1 MKFRYILGIAL
12 SAFMFVAC
20 TSDNDPLGTLENIQI
35 DQTFVTIPT
44 SGGDVTVTIK
54 SADDWSFDNVFE
66 VDKVKCPLP
75 AWLTATATSGSAGET
90 KVTFHAELV
99 DGGREAAIQISAGDK
114 KQFLTVRQGSLL
126 ASEATCA
133 EIIAGVDGKNYR
145 VTGTCTS
152 ITNTQYGNWLLN
164 DGTGEITIYGT
175 ADKNGKL
182 KNYPIDGTDG
192 WKFEPGDVITVEGPR
207 LDYNGTGK
215 IELLDVTVIKVVK
228 SLLKLPVSESI
239 ITPDAQEVEVKVAY
253 KGSGAY
259 ANIPDNAK
267 SWVTYL
273 ETKYIAGVKTIF
285 EKNPADTAVVKFA
298 VAANNGAT
306 RAAAIEFSSSSS
318 TGSTTMPF
326 TLTQSGMAKGDG
338 TASDPFN
345 VVALTEFASKLGK
358 DETADKMVY
367 VTGKISKI
375 DSEFDSKYGNAT
387 YYISDDGTTSGQF
400 EVYRGLFIGN
410 KKWADG
416 DTQIKVG
423 DEVVICGTVTNYK
436 GTLEFA
442 SGKSYIVSLNG
453 VTGGAKGDGSLAD
466 PFNIAGAIA
475 AVNSGV
481 TGNVY
486 VEGIV
491 SKIADG
497 GEFGAK
503 YGNGT
508 FWISDDGAFYNN
520 SAMDFEAYR
529 VLWLGNKK
537 WVDGDGQVA
546 VGDKVVLCGEITKY
560 KSTYET
566 NQNKAYVYSING
578 KTE

>member
-54 SADDWSFDNVFE
+54 SADSWTFDNVFE
-66 VDKVKCPLP
+66 KGTLP
-75 AWLTATATSGSAGET
+75 VPTWLTASATSGGPGET
-90 KVTFHAELV
+90 KVTFHADFI

-114 KQFLTVRQGSLL
+114 KQFLTVRQGSLV

-145 VTGTCTS
+145 VTGTCTG
-152 ITNTQYGNWLLN
+152 IYNLQYGNWYLN

-182 KNYPIDGTDG
+182 ANMPIDGTDG

-207 LDYNGTGK
+207 KLYGSTV
-215 IELLDVTVIKVVK
+215 ELVDVTVVKVVK
-228 SLLKLPVSESI
+228 SMLKLLVSEST

-273 ETKYIAGVKTIF
+273 ETKYIAGVPTIF

-298 VAANNGAT
+298 VSANNGAT

-326 TLTQSGMAKGDG
+326 TLTQNGMAKGDG

-345 VVALTEFASKLGK
+345 VVALTDFANKLAK
-358 DETADKMVY
+358 DETADKNVY
-367 VTGKISKI
+367 VKGKISQI
-375 DSEFDSKYGNAT
+375 DSEFSSAYGNAT

-520 SAMDFEAYR
+520 PSMDFEAYR

-537 WVDGDGQVA
+537 WVEGDDQVA

>member
-1 MKFRYILGIAL
+1 MLKRILPCICLGFALVFLTGCAKIA
-12 SAFMFVAC
+12 S
-20 TSDNDPLGTLENIQI
+20 TIEIKDND
-35 DQTFVTIPT
+35 
-44 SGGDVTVTIK
+44 K
-54 SADDWSFDNVFE
+54 A
-66 VDKVKCPLP
+66 
-75 AWLTATATSGSAGET
+75 
-90 KVTFHAELV
+90 
-99 DGGREAAIQISAGDK
+99 
-114 KQFLTVRQGSLL
+114 LL
-126 ASEATCA
+126 
-133 EIIAGVDGKNYR
+133 
-145 VTGTCTS
+145 
-152 ITNTQYGNWLLN
+152 
-164 DGTGEITIYGT
+164 
-175 ADKNGKL
+175 
-182 KNYPIDGTDG
+182 
-192 WKFEPGDVITVEGPR
+192 
-207 LDYNGTGK
+207 
-215 IELLDVTVIKVVK
+215 
-228 SLLKLPVSESI
+228 
-239 ITPDAQEVEVKVAY
+239 
-253 KGSGAY
+253 AY

-273 ETKYIAGVKTIF
+273 ETKYIAGVPTIF

-298 VAANNGAT
+298 VSANNGAT

-326 TLTQSGMAKGDG
+326 TLTQNGMAKGDG

-345 VVALTEFASKLGK
+345 VVALTDFANKLAK
-358 DETADKMVY
+358 DETADKNVY
-367 VTGKISKI
+367 VKGKISQI
-375 DSEFDSKYGNAT
+375 DSEFSSAYGNAT

-520 SAMDFEAYR
+520 PSMDFEAYR

-537 WVDGDGQVA
+537 WVEGDDQVA

>member
-12 SAFMFVAC
+12 SALMFVAC

-114 KQFLTVRQGSLL
+114 KQFLTVRQGSLV

-145 VTGTCTS
+145 VTGTCTG
-152 ITNTQYGNWLLN
+152 IYNLQYGNWYLN

-182 KNYPIDGTDG
+182 ANKPIDGTDG

-207 LDYNGTGK
+207 KLYGSTV
-215 IELLDVTVIKVVK
+215 ELLDVTVVKVVK
-228 SLLKLPVSESI
+228 SMLKLLVSEST

-375 DSEFDSKYGNAT
+375 DSKFDSNYGNAT

>member
-12 SAFMFVAC
+12 SALMFVAC

-54 SADDWSFDNVFE
+54 SADSWSFDNMFE
-66 VDKVKCPLP
+66 KNTLP
-75 AWLTATATSGSAGET
+75 IPTWLTASTISGAAGET
-90 KVTFHAELV
+90 IVTFHADAVE
-99 DGGREAAIQISAGDK
+99 GGREAALCIRAGSN
-114 KQFLTVRQGSLL
+114 KQFLTIRQGSLEAAKVTIAEAL
-126 ASEATCA
+126 NGTLGRTYRITGTISGTYSNYAQYGNFYVTDETGTILVYGIADKDGKQANEPIKSWGIEVGDDITIDAALDEYKGTPQLKNGTVIELKKGLVKLPLLSEAT
-133 EIIAGVDGKNYR
+133 V
-145 VTGTCTS
+145 
-152 ITNTQYGNWLLN
+152 
-164 DGTGEITIYGT
+164 
-175 ADKNGKL
+175 
-182 KNYPIDGTDG
+182 
-192 WKFEPGDVITVEGPR
+192 
-207 LDYNGTGK
+207 
-215 IELLDVTVIKVVK
+215 
-228 SLLKLPVSESI
+228 
-239 ITPDAQEVEVKVAY
+239 TPDAQILEVTVAY
-253 KGSGAY
+253 KGSGVY
-259 ANIPDNAK
+259 PTIPESAK
-267 SWVTYL
+267 SWI
-273 ETKYIAGVKTIF
+273 KYEGTSFVPGVKTIF
-285 EKNPADTAVVKFA
+285 ETNPADTAVVKFS
-298 VAANNGAT
+298 VSDNIGAT
-306 RAAAIEFSSSSS
+306 RMAAIDFVSSKGDDTSSV
-318 TGSTTMPF
+318 TF
-326 TLTQSGMAKGDG
+326 TLTQNGMTKGDG

-345 VVALTEFASKLGK
+345 VVALTDFASKLGK
-358 DETADKMVY
+358 GETADKMVY

-375 DSEFDSKYGNAT
+375 DSEFGPDYGNAT

-400 EVYRGLFIGN
+400 QVYRGLFIGN
-410 KKWADG
+410 KKWTDG

-423 DEVVICGTVTNYK
+423 DEVVICGTVTNYN

-491 SKIADG
+491 SKIVAG
-497 GEFGAK
+497 GEFSST

-537 WVDGDGQVA
+537 WAEGDAQVA

>member
-54 SADDWSFDNVFE
+54 SADSWTFDNVFE
-66 VDKVKCPLP
+66 KGTLPVP
-75 AWLTATATSGSAGET
+75 AWLTASATSGGPGET
-90 KVTFHAELV
+90 KVTFHADFI

-114 KQFLTVRQGSLL
+114 KQFLTVRQGSLV

-145 VTGTCTS
+145 VTGTCTG
-152 ITNTQYGNWLLN
+152 IYNTKYGNWYLN

-182 KNYPIDGTDG
+182 ANNPIDGTDG
-192 WKFEPGDVITVEGPR
+192 WKFEPGDVITVEGPKTT
-207 LDYNGTGK
+207 YGST
-215 IELLDVTVIKVVK
+215 IELVDVTVVKVVK
-228 SLLKLPVSESI
+228 SMLKLLVSETTV
-239 ITPDAQEVEVKVAY
+239 TPEAQEVVVKVAY

-267 SWVTYL
+267 SWLTYL
-273 ETKYIAGVKTIF
+273 ETKYIAGEKTIF
-285 EKNPADTAVVKFA
+285 EKNPADTAIVKFA

-345 VVALTEFASKLGK
+345 VVALTDFAGKLAQG
-358 DETADKMVY
+358 ETADKDVY
-367 VTGKISKI
+367 VKATISQI
-375 DSEFDSKYGNAT
+375 DSEFSSAFGNAT

-423 DEVVICGTVTNYK
+423 DEVVICGKVTNYK

-486 VEGIV
+486 VEGVV
-491 SKIADG
+491 SKIVDG

-520 SAMDFEAYR
+520 PAMDFEAYR

-537 WVDGDGQVA
+537 WVEGDGQVS

>member
-12 SAFMFVAC
+12 SALMFVAC
-20 TSDNDPLGTLENIQI
+20 TSDNDPLGALENIQI

-54 SADDWSFDNVFE
+54 SADSWSFDNMFE
-66 VDKVKCPLP
+66 KNTLP
-75 AWLTATATSGSAGET
+75 IPTWLTASTISGAAGET
-90 KVTFHAELV
+90 IVTFHADAVE
-99 DGGREAAIQISAGDK
+99 GGREAALCIRAGSN
-114 KQFLTVRQGSLL
+114 KQFLTIRQGSLEAAKVTIAEAL
-126 ASEATCA
+126 NGTMGRTYRIKGTISGTYSNYEKYGNFYVTDETGTILVYGIADKDGKQANEPIKSWGIEVGDDITIDAALGEYKGTPQLTNGTVIELKKGLVKLPLLSEAT
-133 EIIAGVDGKNYR
+133 V
-145 VTGTCTS
+145 
-152 ITNTQYGNWLLN
+152 
-164 DGTGEITIYGT
+164 
-175 ADKNGKL
+175 
-182 KNYPIDGTDG
+182 
-192 WKFEPGDVITVEGPR
+192 
-207 LDYNGTGK
+207 
-215 IELLDVTVIKVVK
+215 
-228 SLLKLPVSESI
+228 
-239 ITPDAQEVEVKVAY
+239 TPDAQILEVTVAY
-253 KGSGAY
+253 KGSGVY
-259 ANIPDNAK
+259 PTIPESAK
-267 SWVTYL
+267 SWI
-273 ETKYIAGVKTIF
+273 KYEGTSFVPGVKTIF
-285 EKNPADTAVVKFA
+285 ETNPADTAVVKFS
-298 VAANNGAT
+298 VSDNIGAT
-306 RAAAIEFSSSSS
+306 RMAAIDFVSSKGDNTSSV
-318 TGSTTMPF
+318 TF
-326 TLTQSGMAKGDG
+326 TLTQNGMAKGDG

-345 VVALTEFASKLGK
+345 VVALTDFASKLGQG
-358 DETADKMVY
+358 ETADKEVY
-367 VTGKISKI
+367 VTAKISQI
-375 DSEFDSKYGNAT
+375 DTEFSSAYGNAT

-520 SAMDFEAYR
+520 PSMDFEAYR

-537 WVDGDGQVA
+537 WVEGDDQVA

>member
-54 SADDWSFDNVFE
+54 SADSWTFDNVFE
-66 VDKVKCPLP
+66 KGTLP
-75 AWLTATATSGSAGET
+75 VPTWLTASATSGGPGET
-90 KVTFHAELV
+90 KVTFHADFI

-114 KQFLTVRQGSLL
+114 KQFLTVRQGSLV

-145 VTGTCTS
+145 VTGTCTG
-152 ITNTQYGNWLLN
+152 IYNTKYGNWYLN

-182 KNYPIDGTDG
+182 SNNPIDGTDG
-192 WKFEPGDVITVEGPR
+192 WKFEPGDVITVEGPKTT
-207 LDYNGTGK
+207 YGST
-215 IELLDVTVIKVVK
+215 IELVDVTVVKVVK
-228 SLLKLPVSESI
+228 SMLKLLVSEATV
-239 ITPDAQEVEVKVAY
+239 TPDAQEVEVKIAY

-267 SWVTYL
+267 SWLTYL
-273 ETKYIAGVKTIF
+273 ETKYVAGVKTIF
-285 EKNPADTAVVKFA
+285 EKNPADTAIVKFA

-326 TLTQSGMAKGDG
+326 TLTQNGMAKGDG

-345 VVALTEFASKLGK
+345 VVALTDFASKLGQG
-358 DETADKMVY
+358 ETADKEVY
-367 VTGKISKI
+367 VTAKISQI
-375 DSEFDSKYGNAT
+375 DTEFSSAYGNAT

-475 AVNSGV
+475 AVNSRV

-520 SAMDFEAYR
+520 PSMDFEAYR

-537 WVDGDGQVA
+537 WVEGDDQVA

>member
-12 SAFMFVAC
+12 SALMFVAC

-54 SADDWSFDNVFE
+54 SADSWSFDNIFE
-66 VDKVKCPLP
+66 KNTLP
-75 AWLTATATSGSAGET
+75 IPTWLTASTISGAAGET
-90 KVTFHAELV
+90 IVTFHADAVE
-99 DGGREAAIQISAGDK
+99 GGREAALCIRAGSN
-114 KQFLTVRQGSLL
+114 KQFLTIRQGSLEAAKVTIAEAL
-126 ASEATCA
+126 NGTMGRTYRIKGTISGTYSNYEKYGNFYVTDETGTILVYGIADKDGKQANEPIKSWGIEVGDDITIDAALSEYKGTPQLTNGTVIELKKGLVKLPLLSEAT
-133 EIIAGVDGKNYR
+133 V
-145 VTGTCTS
+145 
-152 ITNTQYGNWLLN
+152 
-164 DGTGEITIYGT
+164 
-175 ADKNGKL
+175 
-182 KNYPIDGTDG
+182 
-192 WKFEPGDVITVEGPR
+192 
-207 LDYNGTGK
+207 
-215 IELLDVTVIKVVK
+215 
-228 SLLKLPVSESI
+228 
-239 ITPDAQEVEVKVAY
+239 TPDAQILEVTVAY
-253 KGSGAY
+253 KGSGVY
-259 ANIPDNAK
+259 PTIPESAK
-267 SWVTYL
+267 SWI
-273 ETKYIAGVKTIF
+273 KYEGTSFVPGVKTIF
-285 EKNPADTAVVKFA
+285 ETNPADTAVVKFS
-298 VAANNGAT
+298 VSDNIGAT
-306 RAAAIEFSSSSS
+306 RMAAIDFVSSKGDNTSSV
-318 TGSTTMPF
+318 TF
-326 TLTQSGMAKGDG
+326 TLTQNGMAKGDG

-345 VVALTEFASKLGK
+345 VVALTDFASKLGQG
-358 DETADKMVY
+358 ETADKEVY
-367 VTGKISKI
+367 VTAKISQI
-375 DSEFDSKYGNAT
+375 DTEFSSAYGNAT

-453 VTGGAKGDGSLAD
+453 QTGGAKGDGSLAD

-486 VEGIV
+486 VEGVV

-508 FWISDDGAFYNN
+508 FWISDDGAFYDNP
-520 SAMDFEAYR
+520 AMDFEAYR

-537 WVDGDGQVA
+537 WVEGDGQVA